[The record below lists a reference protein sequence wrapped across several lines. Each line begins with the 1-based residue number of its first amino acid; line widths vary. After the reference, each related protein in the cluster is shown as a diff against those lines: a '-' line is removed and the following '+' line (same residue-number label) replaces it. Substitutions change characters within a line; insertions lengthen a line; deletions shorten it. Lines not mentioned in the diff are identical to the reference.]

1 MRRYSVLTI
10 TRWTYGAKPGGRK
23 KRRRSR
29 LLDVLPCLLDK
40 APGGHLDP
48 DVSSRERFVNYLVQM
63 AGKEPK
69 MIVIGLCRILSSEP
83 RGLPRLAESSQVIA
97 ASGRAYSGD
106 DLLDPMFAE

>member
-10 TRWTYGAKPGGRK
+10 TRWTYGAKPAVKRGK

-40 APGGHLDP
+40 APGDHLDP

-83 RGLPRLAESSQVIA
+83 KEDCRASQKV
-97 ASGRAYSGD
+97 RK
-106 DLLDPMFAE
+106 

>member
-1 MRRYSVLTI
+1 MRRCSVPTI
-10 TRWTYGAKPGGRK
+10 TRWTYGAKPAVKRGK

-40 APGGHLDP
+40 APGDHLDP

-69 MIVIGLCRILSSEP
+69 NDRRPVLGMHTMSRVVLNCRHRASSLEGGP
-83 RGLPRLAESSQVIA
+83 
-97 ASGRAYSGD
+97 D
-106 DLLDPMFAE
+106 